1 MKNKVF
7 IIAEIGPNHNGSY
20 KRALKM
26 IKQLLNSGVDCIK
39 FQLSNPDKVYSKN
52 SFLANYQKKG
62 NKNNSAIAMANKLQ
76 LKREEHYKISK
87 FCKKNKLIYGCT
99 AFDLDSLIFLDKKIN
114 VPFFKIASGEVF
126 SLDMLNYLSKTNKPI
141 FLSTGMSTIKQI
153 KLILTKLE
161 RFKKKNITIMHC
173 VSSYPAKNKQLNLN
187 IIDELKKK
195 FNYDIGYSDHS
206 MGNDA
211 CLAAV
216 AKGAKV
222 IEKHVTL
229 SQNLK
234 GPDHKSSATI
244 KDFKLLVKKIRE
256 LEIILGNSKKNFSK
270 EEIHIHKVARKSI
283 VTKKKI
289 FKNERVK
296 MQDLCFKRPGTG
308 ISPFD
313 LSKVV
318 GKRANRNL
326 DENIVI
332 KKNFLK

>member
-1 MKNKVF
+1 
-7 IIAEIGPNHNGSY
+7 
-20 KRALKM
+20 
-26 IKQLLNSGVDCIK
+26 
-39 FQLSNPDKVYSKN
+39 
-52 SFLANYQKKG
+52 
-62 NKNNSAIAMANKLQ
+62 
-76 LKREEHYKISK
+76 
-87 FCKKNKLIYGCT
+87 
-99 AFDLDSLIFLDKKIN
+99 
-114 VPFFKIASGEVF
+114 
-126 SLDMLNYLSKTNKPI
+126 
-141 FLSTGMSTIKQI
+141 
-153 KLILTKLE
+153 
-161 RFKKKNITIMHC
+161 MHC